1 MRNAA
6 AGSSRVDRG
15 EGEKEQMGGLVAAVV
30 LLLLLL
36 LQLLLVLLAA
46 SSHGEGKGRAA
57 FFGVLQDAG
66 SQSSSSA

>member
-36 LQLLLVLLAA
+36 LQLLVLLAA